1 MCDLC
6 INIVTDLD
14 QWLTSE
20 HTEADIVRWVEQ
32 VKLFPVTNFTLL
44 RAFNS
49 WCTFC
54 FGLQVC
60 SSLVSLIPE
69 EVCKSAIEAALPSI
83 IDGIVNQYLTPTQ
96 VPFGEKASYC
106 LNV

>member
-32 VKLFPVTNFTLL
+32 VKLSFLK
-44 RAFNS
+44 ASNS
-49 WCTFC
+49 CCTFC

-69 EVCKSAIEAALPSI
+69 EICKSAIEAALPSI

-96 VPFGEKASYC
+96 VPFWEKASYC